1 MGYKEPLATTTDFG
15 IVKPGTNLTVSNG
28 VLNVIPVTLFDQA
41 YFYSTVTQ
49 TNPVASTTNLVTYNN
64 SAVNVGITLLSPTQM
79 QVSKTANYNFQFV
92 MEFTKD
98 GGQTATA
105 DAWLIRN
112 GVNYPDTNSQIS
124 VTGNLGTL
132 VASWNYTLALSAND
146 VLEVAWQSA
155 DTTMRLQYVPAQV
168 APTRPVTPSVRTTII
183 QI

>member
-1 MGYKEPLATTTDFG
+1 MSYREPLATTTGFG
-15 IVKPGTNLTVSNG
+15 ILKPGTGLTVSNG
-28 VLNVIPVTLFDQA
+28 VLNVTPVTLFDQA

-64 SAVNVGITLLSPTQM
+64 AAINVGIILISPTEI

-92 MEFTKD
+92 MEFTKT

-105 DAWLIRN
+105 DAWIIRN
-112 GVNYPDTNSQIS
+112 GVNYPDTNSQVS

-146 VLEVAWQSA
+146 IIQTGWQSA
-155 DTTMRLQYVPAQV
+155 DIAMVLQSTPVQILPSRPA
-168 APTRPVTPSVRTTII
+168 TPSVRTTII